1 MSLVSYKGIIREN
14 VWAKWCTEDMPL
26 RLCDDERSISEA
38 IIIIF
43 LYICFHKYI
52 FNNFIAL
59 NSAVNNLLDIQV
71 LPSISLC

>member
-1 MSLVSYKGIIREN
+1 
-14 VWAKWCTEDMPL
+14 MPL